1 MKFRANKTQRLAKMT
16 NPYQSASPR
25 TACFITM
32 PTEILTK
39 ILSFACTHS
48 ETIMPEQFAPGL
60 AKFSLRLD
68 PTLPLVPGS
77 CPALTRHRGALPQE
91 LSAFDITRT
100 CHMMHELVDGDH
112 IFYANNHFEFSN
124 QQALLKYLVALPSSR
139 RNAIRSI
146 KVKYDYHGIPAAAF
160 LMLTVCY
167 GLNHLSLDIMGMT
180 NFFVPYLTHFS
191 QAPGY
196 PQLMALKGLKS
207 LKLIHEHQ
215 GWSLIDDILARIRV
229 LGFQTTKL
237 SLRELFL
244 QRFSRLS
251 GKSVQS
257 LLRDDH
263 DDHWSVVLSWLL
275 RWMKPTLSFEGTP

>member
-167 GLNHLSLDIMGMT
+167 GLNHL
-180 NFFVPYLTHFS
+180 FF
-191 QAPGY
+191 GY
-196 PQLMALKGLKS
+196 HGND
-207 LKLIHEHQ
+207 E
-215 GWSLIDDILARIRV
+215 
-229 LGFQTTKL
+229 
-237 SLRELFL
+237 
-244 QRFSRLS
+244 
-251 GKSVQS
+251 
-257 LLRDDH
+257 LLR
-263 DDHWSVVLSWLL
+263 SISNTLQPSSWIS
-275 RWMKPTLSFEGTP
+275 PVDGSQGSQVA